1 MSIASSSSILTD
13 FGLGIFEL
21 GLEQT
26 KLLELDLQLLWGLL
40 VRGVVVRHGVR
51 MVCYDRL

>member
-1 MSIASSSSILTD
+1 MSIASNGSILTD
-13 FGLGIFEL
+13 FSLGIFEL

-51 MVCYDRL
+51 MVCYGRL